1 MQKKV
6 SKDFA
11 TKAIDANLE
20 IAKKYFNKGDYKNS
34 ANIYLQIAKYIN
46 NWKLNVLGDA
56 TDDTRRQKRER
67 NNTVAGN
74 ETESQQKAP

>member
-1 MQKKV
+1 MQRKV

-11 TKAIDANLE
+11 TKAVDVNLE

-34 ANIYLQIAKYIN
+34 ANVYLQIAKYIN

-56 TDDTRRQKRER
+56 TDDTGRQKRER
-67 NNTVAGN
+67 DNTVARD
-74 ETESQQKAP
+74 ETKQKPKAS